1 MLSAYNSVVS
11 VTPASSLILSYEEA
25 ARTVQQ
31 HAAAVRPRH
40 AETVPLLDSL
50 DRTLAQKVIADRD
63 QPPFARSTR
72 DGFACRSADL
82 AQLKPL
88 TLTGRLRAGESW
100 TGSPLQTGQAIEIMT
115 GAPVPPGADCVLMV
129 EHVRAEQDRIVPS
142 RALQPG
148 ENIVAAGAEARDGAT
163 LIEPGTRI
171 GPQHIALAAACGYE
185 ALSVSAI
192 PRVAILA
199 TGDEL
204 VPLSAKPLPHQIR
217 NSNSYSL
224 AAQVAWHGGSAI
236 LQPIVPDTLE
246 ASEAGIRAALDCDLL
261 LLSGGVSM
269 GKYDFVEQALAAF
282 DAEFF
287 FTGARIQPGKPVV
300 FGRLPK
306 QNLYFFGLP
315 GNPVST
321 LVTFSLF
328 AAPLIAAL
336 SGRSD
341 LGPEFGE
348 AKLIQAVEAKP
359 NLTRFLPA
367 RLESS
372 AEGATIQPI
381 RWQGSGDQTAAA
393 KMNCFLVTPEN
404 TPLQPGDTVAF
415 LRL

>member
-1 MLSAYNSVVS
+1 M
-11 VTPASSLILSYEEA
+11 PASPLILSYEEA
-25 ARTVQQ
+25 ARVVQQ
-31 HAAAVRPRH
+31 QAAAACPGL
-40 AETVPLLDSL
+40 AESVSLLEAL
-50 DRTLAQKVIADRD
+50 DRTLAQAVVADRD

-72 DGFACRSADL
+72 DGFACRSADV

-88 TLTGRLRAGESW
+88 AIVGRLRAGEIW
-100 TGSPLQTGQAIEIMT
+100 TGSALEVGQAIEIMT
-115 GAPVPPGADCVLMV
+115 GAPVPTGADCVLMV
-129 EHVRAEQDRIVPS
+129 EHAEVGRERIVPS
-142 RALQPG
+142 RALSVG
-148 ENIVAAGAEARDGAT
+148 ENIVFAGAEARAGST

-185 ALSVSAI
+185 ALSVYAR

-204 VPLSAKPLPHQIR
+204 VPLGAKPLPHQIR

-224 AAQVAWHGGSAI
+224 AAQIARCGG
-236 LQPIVPDTLE
+236 VPVSRPAVRDTLE
-246 ASEAGIRAALDCDLL
+246 ASKSAIDDALDCDLM

-300 FGRLPK
+300 FGQLPK

-321 LVTFSLF
+321 LVTFALF
-328 AAPLIAAL
+328 AAPMLAAL
-336 SGRSD
+336 CGRTD
-341 LGPEFGE
+341 RGPEFAE
-348 AKLIQAVEAKP
+348 AKLIQAVEARP
-359 NLTRFLPA
+359 GLTRFLPA
-367 RLESS
+367 RLEAS

-393 KMNCFLVTPEN
+393 KTNCFLVAPEN
-404 TPLQPGDTVAF
+404 TPLKPGDTAGF